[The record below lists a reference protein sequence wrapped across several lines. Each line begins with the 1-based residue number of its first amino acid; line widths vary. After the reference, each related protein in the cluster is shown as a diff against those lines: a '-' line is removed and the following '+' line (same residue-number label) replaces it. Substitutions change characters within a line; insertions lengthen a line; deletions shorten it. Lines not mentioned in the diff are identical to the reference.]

1 MKNCSVL
8 LSILCV
14 ACLVGCVDTAGTR
27 VTIDT
32 ETGDS
37 SVLENSQR
45 LANKLKV
52 KKVTY
57 DEINGLKKATITLES
72 TTKSRLSF
80 QGRMVWFDVEGT
92 ELDAEGKSYRTMVL
106 DGLDFCTFTGI
117 APNAKGVR
125 AKLQVRITEN
135 DTPSFWGMFWW
146 GWPGNW

>member
-8 LSILCV
+8 LSMLC
-14 ACLVGCVDTAGTR
+14 AGCLVGCVDTAGTR

-57 DEINGLKKATITLES
+57 DEVNGLKKATITLES
-72 TTKSRLSF
+72 NTKSRLSI
-80 QGRMVWFDVEGT
+80 QGRMVWLDVEGT
-92 ELDAEGKSYRTMVL
+92 ELDAAGKSYRTMVL

-146 GWPGNW
+146 VWPGNW